1 MTVEILHHIQLL
13 YIMHTTVNSHSLV
26 NPHAVRQ
33 LRQSTYENCST
44 HVYYGLNVWRGRLD
58 TVFDD
63 DSSLMVESSIAISI
77 LYVSSCLGRANEEV
91 HL

>member
-1 MTVEILHHIQLL
+1 M
-13 YIMHTTVNSHSLV
+13 
-26 NPHAVRQ
+26 
-33 LRQSTYENCST
+33 
-44 HVYYGLNVWRGRLD
+44 WRGRLD

-63 DSSLMVESSIAISI
+63 DSSLLV

>member
-1 MTVEILHHIQLL
+1 MRTD
-13 YIMHTTVNSHSLV
+13 
-26 NPHAVRQ
+26 
-33 LRQSTYENCST
+33 ST
-44 HVYYGLNVWRGRLD
+44 HVYYGLTVWRGRLD

-63 DSSLMVESSIAISI
+63 DSSLMVERVRWQLV